1 MALPRPLIRWSVTPC
16 SQPTIPS
23 PAADW
28 YTVIVTR
35 SSALAKSKS
44 IPATSL
50 PIRAVMSEHCRSVGA
65 QNSPDRPYWLYGVA
79 TGRPGDAGGLIRA
92 SVPDVADSGCG
103 TPGWQRLLMPPIS
116 PDWPSEQKPSKP
128 PMSPIPGTE
137 HGPPSGLVADSV
149 RAATTPPGLAGPA
162 CPAWWPGWA
171 AKRSRLNSTASRTRA
186 TAVLRGTWRSLGILG
201 GSRGVSDAPV
211 RVLAPEQDSAG
222 GRARRAGLSRPPDIP
237 PRTRHV
243 LPPVPGLGPP
253 PAPVPAQAPEPAPP
267 APWSGSCPASLAAR
281 RRSGRS

>member
-16 SQPTIPS
+16 SQPRIPS

-50 PIRAVMSEHCRSVGA
+50 PISAVMSEHCRSVGA
-65 QNSPDRPYWLYGVA
+65 QNSPDMPYWLYGVA

-92 SVPDVADSGCG
+92 SVPDVADSRYRARAAVR
-103 TPGWQRLLMPPIS
+103 PGRRQRPR
-116 PDWPSEQKPSKP
+116 DHHAAWPRRAGVP
-128 PMSPIPGTE
+128 
-137 HGPPSGLVADSV
+137 GLVARLGGEAQQAEQHGEQDQGDG
-149 RAATTPPGLAGPA
+149 GLARHVAESGH
-162 CPAWWPGWA
+162 
-171 AKRSRLNSTASRTRA
+171 
-186 TAVLRGTWRSLGILG
+186 LG

-222 GRARRAGLSRPPDIP
+222 GRARRAGPSRPPGVP
-237 PRTRHV
+237 PRTRRV
-243 LPPVPGLGPP
+243 LPPVPGLE
-253 PAPVPAQAPEPAPP
+253 PAQAPVSAQAPAPAP
-267 APWSGSCPASLAAR
+267 TAPWSGSCPASLAAR